1 MPISYTR
8 LRVKLTLQPGN
19 GEAVVQES
27 IGVCH
32 RSIAEIPGLGKTGIP
47 GSSCFGTDSTE
58 RLSWQKLLLF
68 VRVATRGSM
77 SAE

>member
-8 LRVKLTLQPGN
+8 LRVKLNLQPVN

-27 IGVCH
+27 VGVCD
-32 RSIAEIPGLGKTGIP
+32 RSIAEIPGLGKTDIP

-58 RLSWQKLLLF
+58 RLSWPKTL
-68 VRVATRGSM
+68 
-77 SAE
+77 